1 MMRFGQVLKIDVS
14 RIDEYRRHHTAV
26 WPEILEAIG
35 ESGIVNWTI
44 FLKDDLLFSYFEYGG
59 PPDEYE
65 TRMAKLA
72 AAPRMREW
80 WDIMESIQIPL
91 PTRKP
96 GEWWAAMQPV
106 FRFDG

>member
-1 MMRFGQVLKIDVS
+1 MMRFGQVLRIDTA
-14 RIDEYRRHHTAV
+14 RADEYRRYHADV
-26 WPEILEAIG
+26 WPEILAAMHEAG
-35 ESGIVNWTI
+35 LSNWTI
-44 FLKDDLLFSYFEYGG
+44 VLKDDLLFSYYEYAG

-65 TRMAKLA
+65 ARMARLA

-96 GEWWAAMQPV
+96 GEWWASMEPV